1 MGSARQ
7 PFLGPLGPQSGSQP
21 GSLSGALAGCLAA
34 LASELLGAALGW
46 PLEARLALALA
57 VAAAV
62 GGQELL
68 GHALEPGRYGKRGTP
83 ALVLGCTGAVLLPS
97 LALTGPYGDWVAQ
110 RLPGTDGSLALIL
123 TMVVS
128 GPLTEELLHR
138 GLIQRGLSRYW
149 GAGPATLVSTA
160 GFTVV
165 HELAGA
171 GAGPHHVVAGL
182 LLAAVAER
190 SKGWWAPAL
199 LHAAGNAGW
208 LMAAS

>member
-1 MGSARQ
+1 M
-7 PFLGPLGPQSGSQP
+7 
-21 GSLSGALAGCLAA
+21 
-34 LASELLGAALGW
+34 GW

-57 VAAAV
+57 AATAV

-68 GHALEPGRYGKRGTP
+68 GQALEPGRYGTRGTP

-97 LALTGPYGDWVAQ
+97 LALAGPYGGWVAQ
-110 RLPGTDGSLALIL
+110 RLPSTDGSLALIL
-123 TMVVS
+123 TVVVS

-138 GLIQRGLSRYW
+138 GLIQRGLSRFW
-149 GAGPATLVSTA
+149 GAGPAGLVSTA
-160 GFTVV
+160 GFAAA

-171 GAGPHHVVAGL
+171 GAGPQHVVAGL
-182 LLAAVAER
+182 ALAVVAER

-208 LMAAS
+208 LLAAS